1 MNFFHYGNKAAL
13 LIGVLLMIADSAF
26 PASQEFGAWQIG
38 CLFCVWYSVSA
49 IREDARVGKK
59 LRLWLYGYLA
69 VVFMLAIHLHSS
81 ADSSPLTQD
90 QTVAASLKAF
100 GISGR

>member
-1 MNFFHYGNKAAL
+1 MNVFHYGNKAAL
-13 LIGVLLMIADSAF
+13 LIGILLMIADSVF

-49 IREDARVGKK
+49 IREDARVSKK

-69 VVFMLAIHLHSS
+69 VVFVLAIHLHGS
-81 ADSSPLTQD
+81 ADSSPLTQG
-90 QTVAASLKAF
+90 QSVASSMRAF
-100 GISGR
+100 GIGR